1 MASRVVLLTRSS
13 CHLCDDAREVVASVC
28 DDAGVAYEEVDV
40 DADPSLRDEHGDF
53 VPVVLVDGVRRGFWA
68 IDADQ
73 LRSALA

>member
-28 DDAGVAYEEVDV
+28 GDAGVAFEEVDV
-40 DADPSLRDEHGDF
+40 DADPSLREEHGDF